1 MNELWSLLNFIEPA
15 TFASETEFINR
26 FGNLTDAN
34 QVAALHSLLRPF
46 FLRRVKS
53 DVEKNIRQSCARSG
67 GVRHRWRRSWTW
79 S

>member
-1 MNELWSLLNFIEPA
+1 MNELWSLLNFIEPT
-15 TFASETEFINR
+15 TFASEAEFINR

-53 DVEKNIRQSCARSG
+53 DVEKNIPPK
-67 GVRHRWRRSWTW
+67 VREGEGDEA
-79 S
+79 

>member
-15 TFASETEFINR
+15 TFASEAEFINR

-46 FLRRVKS
+46 FQRRVKS
-53 DVEKNIRQSCARSG
+53 DVEKTIPPK
-67 GVRHRWRRSWTW
+67 VRVAAWREA
-79 S
+79 